1 MKTTLALSLAALMSL
16 PAWAADLAD
25 EVKAAAKKLAD
36 KPNTGSRTEL

>member
-1 MKTTLALSLAALMSL
+1 MKTTLVLSLAALMSL

-36 KPNTGSRTEL
+36 KPNYWNKD